1 MIAQATSTLK
11 LCPTSKT
18 LHEEKKPFP
27 RNGAA
32 TLHTASLS
40 SWAHVKFLKRAVFRV
55 CSRHASAA
63 SRLDMDD
70 LEVPIMH
77 ILQGR
82 WVYGHCSADNSL
94 QAMSIILCA
103 LFCGYAFAFLN
114 ACRIACER
122 TQARCSDSHLLHFLG
137 RQTARLTKES
147 DRNDQDRDSRQ
158 KARDCA
164 PSMPA
169 ESEWQM
175 TSQ

>member
-18 LHEEKKPFP
+18 LHEEKKLFP

-82 WVYGHCSADNSL
+82 WVYGHCSADNGL

-103 LFCGYAFAFLN
+103 SFCGYAFAFLN

-122 TQARCSDSHLLHFLG
+122 TQARCSDSHLLHCYIFGGARLPDLQKRATETTRTEIAG
-137 RQTARLTKES
+137 RKRATARPQCQQN
-147 DRNDQDRDSRQ
+147 RNGR
-158 KARDCA
+158 
-164 PSMPA
+164 
-169 ESEWQM
+169 
-175 TSQ
+175 